1 MCCHFARVRH
11 TGHCICTANA
21 SLIHLRI
28 AQASALANEAAITKT
43 HLRATEDVPTAHGRG
58 IDRRL

>member
-21 SLIHLRI
+21 SLMHLRI
-28 AQASALANEAAITKT
+28 AQTSVLANEAATTKP
-43 HLRATEDVPTAHGRG
+43 HLRATEDVPAAHGRR
-58 IDRRL
+58 IDRPL